1 MGKAKSK
8 FNIQNALGEKKKDKK
23 GAWDKLKMAFSD
35 KQKERIGLH
44 CVKKYG
50 TYEERMEQSQCRSS
64 GFES

>member
-1 MGKAKSK
+1 MR
-8 FNIQNALGEKKKDKK
+8 KKNKK

-50 TYEERMEQSQCRSS
+50 IYKERME
-64 GFES
+64 

>member
-1 MGKAKSK
+1 MKELGWKTILMGKAKSK
-8 FNIQNALGEKKKDKK
+8 FNIKNALGEKKKNKK

-50 TYEERMEQSQCRSS
+50 IYKERME
-64 GFES
+64 